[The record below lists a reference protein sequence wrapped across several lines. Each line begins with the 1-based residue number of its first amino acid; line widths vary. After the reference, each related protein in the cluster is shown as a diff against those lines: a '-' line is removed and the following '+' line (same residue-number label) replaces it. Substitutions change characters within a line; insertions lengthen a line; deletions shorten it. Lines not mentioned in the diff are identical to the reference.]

1 MSVPVRVRI
10 VVNPVAS
17 SVTPRRIDRLRVGLA
32 GAATVT
38 DVDIVST
45 IVRGHA
51 TDLARAATESGI
63 DLVVAAGGDGTLDE
77 VANGLVGT
85 DTALAPFPGGST
97 NVFAR
102 AVGFGNRPDT
112 ATDRIVAALDA
123 HNVHRTG
130 LGSVDGR
137 RFLFHVGFGFDAA
150 VVAGMERRHRSQ
162 WVKRFAAHPAFAYQ
176 TVATLTRTDRR
187 HPPLEVTVPG
197 EPPHR
202 SFFTVVSNVA
212 PYSYVGPR
220 RLLLT
225 ADAGLDRSLA
235 VTSVQRFT
243 WGAVAGVFA
252 SAVGSGRR
260 IADGHQ
266 VVQRHDLTEIVVRG
280 VDGRS
285 FPVQVDGD
293 LLGETTTAT
302 VRYEPDALAVLLPV
316 NDPTPPGSRP
326 GRR

>member
-1 MSVPVRVRI
+1 MTHVD
-10 VVNPVAS
+10 VV
-17 SVTPRRIDRLRVGLA
+17 
-32 GAATVT
+32 ATIT
-38 DVDIVST
+38 
-45 IVRGHA
+45 RGHA
-51 TDLARAATESGI
+51 TDLARTATGDGI
-63 DLVVAAGGDGTLDE
+63 DLVVVAGGDGTLDE

-85 DTALAPFPGGST
+85 ATALAPFPGGST

-112 ATDRIVAALDA
+112 ATGRIVAAIDA
-123 HNVHRTG
+123 HNVHRVG
-130 LGSVDGR
+130 LGAVDGR

-150 VVAGMERRHRSQ
+150 VVAGMERRRRSQ

-187 HPPLEVTVPG
+187 HAPLEVTVPG
-197 EPPHR
+197 EAPHR

-212 PYSYVGPR
+212 PYSFVGPR

-225 ADAGLDRSLA
+225 AAAGLDRSLA
-235 VTSVQRFT
+235 CTSVQRFT

-252 SAVGSGRR
+252 SAVGTGRR
-260 IADGHQ
+260 IADGHH
-266 VVQRHDLTEIVVRG
+266 VVQRHDLTEVVVRG
-280 VDGRS
+280 VDGRP

-293 LLGETTTAT
+293 LLGEVPAAT

-316 NDPTPPGSRP
+316 TDPTPPGSRR

>member
-1 MSVPVRVRI
+1 MA
-10 VVNPVAS
+10 AS
-17 SVTPRRIDRLRVGLA
+17 
-32 GAATVT
+32 AAVT
-38 DVDIVST
+38 DVDVVST
-45 IVRGHA
+45 LVRGHA
-51 TDLARAATESGI
+51 TDLARAATGAGI

-77 VANGLVGT
+77 VANGLIGT

-102 AVGFGNRPDT
+102 AVGFGNRPDL

-123 HNVHRTG
+123 GSVHRTG

-150 VVAGMERRHRSQ
+150 VVADMERRHRSQ

-176 TVATLTRTDRR
+176 TVATLARADRR

-197 EPPHR
+197 ESAHR

-212 PYSYVGPR
+212 PYSFVGPR

-225 ADAGLDRSLA
+225 AEAGLDRALA
-235 VTSVQRFT
+235 CTSVTRFS

-260 IADGHQ
+260 IADGPG
-266 VVQRHDLTEIVVRG
+266 VVQRHDLDGIVVRS

-293 LLGETTTAT
+293 LLGERTVAT

-316 NDPTPPGSRP
+316 SDPAPPGSRR